1 MIDID
6 MLVIQNMDHLFELNA
21 PAALKRG
28 PKIYKNG
35 EKVDDL
41 AFEFNLSPNSI
52 RKWLKDKG
60 VTSIRGGSKV
70 GSSEILQIS
79 KLQREKQQL
88 LEIIGELTVLT
99 RQSKKKSS

>member
-1 MIDID
+1 MRGVVV
-6 MLVIQNMDHLFELNA
+6 L
-21 PAALKRG
+21 PAVKDLIINR
-28 PKIYKNG
+28 IKNG